1 MYLFDGTVC
10 RNRLTISSIMI
21 VHPVTTVR
29 DEVLHKEDGQQ
40 SKKKK
45 KKEIVWVSC
54 YSSSVRQY
62 WLGCNLK
69 N

>member
-29 DEVLHKEDGQQ
+29 DEVLHKEDDTNQ
-40 SKKKK
+40 
-45 KKEIVWVSC
+45 KKEKKGRNSLGFLLLVLCKAIL
-54 YSSSVRQY
+54 VRM
-62 WLGCNLK
+62 
-69 N
+69 